1 MRKGMICLLGALLS
15 GCSMMHS
22 DEVNDLKKM
31 ASISDNYK
39 EITLNCLVEMK
50 LQKSQGWHSKDCKA
64 YQQIAKTDIQQYAY
78 KVKITTASFARYA
91 RTEGVDAEE
100 VRKGFKELFTIETNF
115 NAIKML
121 SKTIQL
127 ATKE

>member
-1 MRKGMICLLGALLS
+1 MKKGIICLLGALLS

-22 DEVNDLKKM
+22 DEVNDLKNM
-31 ASISDNYK
+31 AAISDDYK
-39 EITLNCLVEMK
+39 DITLNCLVEMK
-50 LQKSQGWHSKDCKA
+50 LQKKQGWQSEDCKI
-64 YQQIAKTDIQQYAY
+64 YQKIAKTDIQKYAY
-78 KVKITTASFARYA
+78 KMKITTASFARYA
-91 RTEGVDAEE
+91 KTQGVDTEE

-115 NAIKML
+115 NAIKTL